1 MPHLRRYAP
10 FLVLVAV
17 QLVLAAVVPSL
28 PARQAELGAPLAA
41 EAGAWSPQQGGD
53 AAGAP
58 GAAPVGDAA
67 AQEPTPGAAPGAA
80 PGATPVQQG
89 GGAGGTANGAAP
101 AGSAAGGAKASGTHC
116 IKGLLNPPPC
126 VAAWAPGDN
135 GGATS
140 PGVTGDAITVL
151 MYHNKENP
159 ASSAIAKQVGVY
171 MSPDEDKAYLKAA
184 GAFINKSYQLYGRT
198 LKLVHVVGQCDI
210 APPQESCFRSEA
222 ASLVSRYKPFA
233 TFWVNNMNEVAFLD
247 EMSRKGVVNWG
258 GWNFTDSFS
267 TSLRPFHWD
276 LLMGGDRQ
284 AEIAAENWCKR
295 LANRPARYAGGALA
309 GKTRKVAIMTADTP
323 MTAPNGRRLLSL
335 LQKCDTNGPQL
346 QLYSSNTSTAA
357 SQSTTTMAQMQRDG
371 VTSVLWFSDP
381 IAPVYATKQMTSQN
395 FFPEH
400 VLVGS
405 GLLDFDALGQAY
417 DQQQWRNAF
426 GLSDVAAAMPTAESD
441 AGRVWVAGGGGNA
454 AALSDYAN
462 VVWAYLSMIATGIQQ
477 AGPTLTPLT
486 FERGL
491 LSMPGF
497 GSWKQKKDPRLWL
510 TKFGSQDYTAIS
522 DVRQVYWDPNAV
534 SPVNGKRGAYI
545 ALDKGRRYEA
555 GELPSSE
562 LTLPGRG

>member
-1 MPHLRRYAP
+1 MPPLRRYAP

-28 PARQAELGAPLAA
+28 PAQQGETGAPLAA
-41 EAGAWSPQQGGD
+41 LEGGAWSPQDG
-53 AAGAP
+53 AAGAA
-58 GAAPVGDAA
+58 GG
-67 AQEPTPGAAPGAA
+67 APGVA
-80 PGATPVQQG
+80 PGSTDGPAGQG
-89 GGAGGTANGAAP
+89 AQGSASQAPTAAGAGSGAAP
-101 AGSAAGGAKASGTHC
+101 AGSTGGGAKASGSHC
-116 IKGLLNPPPC
+116 VKGLLNPPPC
-126 VAAWAPGDN
+126 VAAWAGGDN

-140 PGVTGDAITVL
+140 PGVTGKAITVL
-151 MYHNKENP
+151 MYHSKENP

-171 MSPDEDKAYLKAA
+171 MSPAEDKAYLKAA
-184 GAFINKSYQLYGRT
+184 GAFINKNYQLYGRT
-198 LKLVHVVGQCDI
+198 VKLVHVVGQCDI

-247 EMSRKGVVNWG
+247 EMSRRGVVNWG

-267 TSLRPFHWD
+267 TSLRPYHWD
-276 LLMGGDRQ
+276 VLMGGDRQ

-295 LANRPARYAGGALA
+295 LANRPARFAGAALA

-335 LQKCDTNGPQL
+335 IQKCDKNGPKL

-426 GLSDVAAAMPTAESD
+426 GLSDVAAAMPTAQSD
-441 AGRVWVAGGGGNA
+441 AGRVWVAGGGGDA
-454 AALSDYAN
+454 GALSDYAN
-462 VVWAYLSMIATGIQQ
+462 VVWPYLSMIATGIQQ
-477 AGPTLTPLT
+477 AGPTLSPLT

-491 LSMPGF
+491 LSMQGF
-497 GSWKQKKDPRLWL
+497 GSWKQKQDPRLWL
-510 TKFGSQDYTAIS
+510 TKFGPQDYTAIS

-562 LTLPGRG
+562 LTLPGRS